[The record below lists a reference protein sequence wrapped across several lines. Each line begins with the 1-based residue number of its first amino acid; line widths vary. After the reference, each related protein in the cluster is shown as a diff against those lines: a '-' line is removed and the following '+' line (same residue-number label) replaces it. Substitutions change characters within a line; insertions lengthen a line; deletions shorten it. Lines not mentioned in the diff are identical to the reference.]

1 VIEGLRHYWEQLQ
14 VRERR
19 IVLAGAVVLLLM
31 GLYVL
36 VWEPLVDGRAR
47 LAREVAEQRALLGWM
62 EQSARE
68 VQALRGSS
76 APRRNSGQSL
86 MAVVDRTARAEG
98 LADVLE
104 RVQPDGE
111 KAVRVW
117 LSQAPFDQSLRW
129 LDKLMA
135 SQGVR
140 VTGLVVERGD
150 VAGKADLRITLEG
163 GA

>member
-1 VIEGLRHYWEQLQ
+1 M
-14 VRERR
+14 
-19 IVLAGAVVLLLM
+19 VLGGAVALVLM
-31 GLYVL
+31 GLYVA

-68 VQALRGSS
+68 VQALRGSNTS
-76 APRRNSGQSL
+76 RPSSGQSL

-98 LADVLE
+98 LAEVLE

-117 LSQAPFDQSLRW
+117 LTQAPFDQSLRW
-129 LDKLMA
+129 LDKLVA

-140 VTGLVVERGD
+140 VTGLVVERG
-150 VAGKADLRITLEG
+150 ATPGKADLRITLEA